1 MGFTYLKTYIFTFR
15 RPLPN
20 FGWIFFFYYSEL
32 NDSDQHTIFYM
43 LIDCVS
49 RILNFPKWNRRE
61 AVAKVRFGFP
71 SCRKRSSRTVVYRN
85 YEGTRSGVY
94 D

>member
-1 MGFTYLKTYIFTFR
+1 MPTAKFWADLFY
-15 RPLPN
+15 
-20 FGWIFFFYYSEL
+20 YYSEL

-49 RILNFPKWNRRE
+49 RILNCPKWNRRE

-71 SCRKRSSRTVVYRN
+71 SCRKRSSRTSTVGNLQVVANENPLRLPYCKR
-85 YEGTRSGVY
+85 V
-94 D
+94 

>member
-15 RPLPN
+15 HPLPN
-20 FGWIFFFYYSEL
+20 FGRIFIITQL

-71 SCRKRSSRTVVYRN
+71 SCRKRSSRTV
-85 YEGTRSGVY
+85 GTSETYVNF
-94 D
+94 